1 MEFNHPVI
9 LYYKYVEIDAPE
21 RFVAEQRALCTELRL
36 KGRLLVASEGI
47 NGTLSGVADSVE
59 RYMAILRADP
69 RFSDMEFK
77 LSEGAPDTFPR
88 LSIKVRPEIVTLA
101 AGIPLKADLDNHLS
115 PSEWKRRLEEDPEI
129 VVVDV
134 RNRYESDAGKFD
146 GAVACDIENFR
157 DLPAY
162 VERLEEHKNKTVL
175 MYCTGGIRC
184 EKASALF
191 RSKGF
196 GKVFQLHGG
205 IVNYQKEFGNE
216 HWLGECFV
224 FDKRMTVRVEEGLK
238 PVGRCAHTGRT
249 SGRLVNCLHD
259 LCHKLFI
266 LADETEREDPE
277 SVLCPECRSAGLTRD
292 TADYKGSPARAG
304 KAPAPSTAFS

>member
-1 MEFNHPVI
+1 MEFQHPVI
-9 LYYKYVEIDAPE
+9 LYYKYVDIEEPE
-21 RFVAEQRALCTELRL
+21 RFVAEQRALCTQLGL

-47 NGTLSGVADSVE
+47 NGTLSGLPSPVE
-59 RYMAILRADP
+59 HYMSSLRADL
-69 RFSDMEFK
+69 RFSDIEFK

-88 LSIKVRPEIVTLA
+88 LAIKVRPEIVTLG

-115 PSEWKRRLEEDPEI
+115 PADWKRRLEEDPDV

-134 RNRYESDAGKFD
+134 RNRYESDAGRFD
-146 GAVACDIENFR
+146 GALACDIENFR
-157 DLPAY
+157 ELPAY
-162 VERLEEHKNKTVL
+162 VETLEELRDKTVL

-191 RSKGF
+191 RAKGF
-196 GKVFQLHGG
+196 EKVFQLHGG

-224 FDKRMTVRVEEGLK
+224 FDKRMTVRVDDGLK

-266 LADETEREDPE
+266 LAEETEAEDPE
-277 SVLCPECRSAGLTRD
+277 TVLCPECKAAGLTRA

-304 KAPAPSTAFS
+304 R

>member
-1 MEFNHPVI
+1 MEFQHPVI
-9 LYYKYVEIDAPE
+9 LYYKYVDIDAPE
-21 RFVAEQRALCTELRL
+21 RFVAEQRALCTQLGL

-47 NGTLSGVADSVE
+47 NGTLSGIPSAVAH
-59 RYMAILRADP
+59 YMSSLRADP
-69 RFSDMEFK
+69 RFSDIEFK

-88 LSIKVRPEIVTLA
+88 LAIKVRPEIVTLG

-115 PSEWKRRLEEDPEI
+115 PSEWKRRLEEDPDV

-134 RNRYESDAGKFD
+134 RNRYESDAGRFD
-146 GAVACDIENFR
+146 GALACDIENFR
-157 DLPAY
+157 ELPAY
-162 VERLEEHKNKTVL
+162 VEKLEEIRDKTVL

-191 RSKGF
+191 RAKGF

-224 FDKRMTVRVEEGLK
+224 FDKRMTVRVDEGLK

-266 LADETEREDPE
+266 LAEETEAEDPE
-277 SVLCPECRSAGLTRD
+277 AVLCPECRSAGLTRD

-304 KAPAPSTAFS
+304 R